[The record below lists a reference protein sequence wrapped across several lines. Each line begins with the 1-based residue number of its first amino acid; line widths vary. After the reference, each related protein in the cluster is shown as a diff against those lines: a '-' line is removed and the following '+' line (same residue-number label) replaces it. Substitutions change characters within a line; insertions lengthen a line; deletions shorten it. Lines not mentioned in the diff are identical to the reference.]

1 VYNWKNIWK
10 GFGLGGVELVSRILG
25 WINLAIAAVRGAF
38 AIKAIVEGELP
49 IDDKITGVSLE
60 LSKVTAKLQ
69 KIAAATAV
77 TWDDDFADT
86 LKAILD
92 SIAEGMLDDLVSE
105 GLVTK

>member
-1 VYNWKNIWK
+1 
-10 GFGLGGVELVSRILG
+10 
-25 WINLAIAAVRGAF
+25 
-38 AIKAIVEGELP
+38 
-49 IDDKITGVSLE
+49 LE

-69 KIAAATAV
+69 KIAAATAA